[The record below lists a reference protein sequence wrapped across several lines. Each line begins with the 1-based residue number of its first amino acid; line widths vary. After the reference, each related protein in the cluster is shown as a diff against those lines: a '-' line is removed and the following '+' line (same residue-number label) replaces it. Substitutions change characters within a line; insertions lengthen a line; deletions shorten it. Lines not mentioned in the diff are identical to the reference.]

1 MERIRLTDP
10 ADPRFGEA
18 FALYEISFPV
28 YERRTRAA
36 QAARLNHPEY
46 HFDLLMEGER
56 FLGILLFWEAEGFRY
71 VEHFATCPQLRGR
84 GVGARALARLNGE
97 GVPVVLEIDP
107 PGTRSP
113 SGGSI
118 FMSAAALPP
127 THTAMSIPPTGRAIR
142 GIPWW

>member
-36 QAARLNHPEY
+36 QAARLSHPEY
-46 HFDLLMEGER
+46 HFDLLVEGEQ

-71 VEHFATCPQLRGR
+71 VEHFATCPQLRGQ
-84 GVGARALARLNGE
+84 GVGPAEQRR
-97 GVPVVLEIDP
+97 DP
-107 PGTRSP
+107 CGAGDRPAPGRGLHP
-113 SGGSI
+113 
-118 FMSAAALPP
+118 AAAFL
-127 THTAMSIPPTGRAIR
+127 
-142 GIPWW
+142 

>member
-36 QAARLNHPEY
+36 QAARLSHPEY
-46 HFDLLMEGER
+46 HFDLLVEGEQ

-71 VEHFATCPQLRGR
+71 VEHFATCPQLRGQ
-84 GVGARALARLNGE
+84 GVGARALAQLNSE
-97 GVPVVLEIDP
+97 GIPTR
-107 PGTRSP
+107 PGTGSP

-118 FMSAAALPP
+118 FMSAAASSP
-127 THTAMSIPPTGRAIR
+127 THTAMSIPPTGRAVR
-142 GIPWW
+142 DIPWW

>member
-36 QAARLNHPEY
+36 QAARLSHPEY
-46 HFDLLMEGER
+46 HFDLLVEGEQ

-71 VEHFATCPQLRGR
+71 VEHFATCPQLRGQ
-84 GVGARALARLNGE
+84 GVGARAPASWEEYDRFAAYLG
-97 GVPVVLEIDP
+97 
-107 PGTRSP
+107 GTV
-113 SGGSI
+113 
-118 FMSAAALPP
+118 MEDCK
-127 THTAMSIPPTGRAIR
+127 IPLTETEE
-142 GIPWW
+142 